1 MSGKPGLKAKLAR
14 ERSQVEGAAARG
26 AHADNPPLPG
36 FEPAPGERVL
46 GRSGPKGGRPVGSQ
60 STTAAMVAKAYIG
73 LHGDPLDRMMRIAT
87 ADLADLAKELQRVAR
102 ETGLK
107 VVSKNQSVL
116 DVLKVQLA
124 ATDAVLPYVRQKLP
138 LAIEVEKRSRD
149 VLIVG
154 MPTPEQVGQALATMG
169 LDLSKVTNGPMIDGE
184 VKAVRNQRLGDAL
197 HDASHGA
204 ASHDGE
210 NDE

>member
-1 MSGKPGLKAKLAR
+1 MGVKPGLKAGLAR
-14 ERSQVEGAAARG
+14 QRSEVGGAGARAAG
-26 AHADNPPLPG
+26 GDNPHLPG
-36 FEPAPGERVL
+36 MAPPAGERVL
-46 GRSGPKGGRPVGSQ
+46 GRSGPKGGRPVGAT
-60 STTAAMVAKAYIG
+60 STTAAMVAKAYIE

-87 ADLADLAKELQRVAR
+87 ADLADLARELQRVAT

-138 LAIEVEKRSRD
+138 LAIEVERRTRD

-169 LDLSKVTNGPMIDGE
+169 LDLSRVTNGKVIEGE
-184 VKAVRNQRLGDAL
+184 AKAVQNQGLGAAL
-197 HDASHGA
+197 HE
-204 ASHDGE
+204 ASHDVSSHDGAK
-210 NDE
+210 DE